1 MSVLSSIVGTVFPPA
16 GIAMRVL
23 GGAKD
28 WAGKAFAWITA
39 SAAHILGVALA
50 VALGWGWWGH
60 HEAAKWERQAV
71 HEKAARMS
79 DGRTWQR
86 ADQINHTSITLLTSS
101 LDAQSA
107 KVRTWASVAATR
119 QQAAQAALRA
129 QQAHGR
135 ALDTVRAR
143 IVAEQ
148 ATGCHTGQSVLDAK
162 EQF

>member
-1 MSVLSSIVGTVFPPA
+1 M
-16 GIAMRVL
+16 
-23 GGAKD
+23 GALWLAFRAFGLWSRIGR
-28 WAGKAFAWITA
+28 WASTAVAWITA

-50 VALGWGWWGH
+50 VALGCAWWGWH
-60 HEAAKWERQAV
+60 DAAKWERQAG

-79 DGRTWQR
+79 DGLMWQR
-86 ADQINHTSITLLTSS
+86 ADQINHASITLLTSA

-107 KVRTWASVAATR
+107 KVRAWASVAVTR

-129 QQAHGR
+129 QQARGR
-135 ALDTVRAR
+135 ALDAARAR